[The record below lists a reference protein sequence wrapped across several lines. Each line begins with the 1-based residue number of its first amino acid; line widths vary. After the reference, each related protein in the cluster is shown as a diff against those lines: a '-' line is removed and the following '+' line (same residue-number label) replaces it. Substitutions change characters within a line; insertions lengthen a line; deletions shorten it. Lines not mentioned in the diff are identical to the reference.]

1 MIEPSVSE
9 PTLIGANPAATP
21 APLPED
27 EPPGV
32 SRFHSISRDQ
42 AGERKDLHCVLRSAH
57 WAIHRSLRKVI
68 ESVCVSSSEKY
79 LGLISVLYLTSC
91 GRPSADYGRTVFEIG

>member
-32 SRFHSISRDQ
+32 S
-42 AGERKDLHCVLRSAH
+42 KLHLSA
-57 WAIHRSLRKVI
+57 ASTRENGKTYA
-68 ESVCVSSSEKY
+68 VS
-79 LGLISVLYLTSC
+79 
-91 GRPSADYGRTVFEIG
+91 